1 MYHKYKKIEDNILIM
16 IGNSP
21 ILPLGVTEITE
32 EEYYNIFKVIQ
43 NKPEDTE
50 TTIYKL
56 HADTLKYAPYD
67 RPPEPEP
74 TDPVIDSIISEVA
87 SNGY

>member
-1 MYHKYKKIEDNILIM
+1 MYWKSIENNILVCVGTSSA
-16 IGNSP
+16 IGENQIQISETEYNN
-21 ILPLGVTEITE
+21 ILSI
-32 EEYYNIFKVIQ
+32 IQ

-50 TTIYKL
+50 TIIYKL
-56 HADTLKYAPYD
+56 HADTLEYVGYD